1 MNQTIRIILATIL
14 LALSYTGSSHANDIL
29 NPSDWFEGPIK
40 NDRVKNKYSFKKPSF
55 NGDIKPEQF
64 SFSDVMI
71 KARSNTDRVNIKV
84 IFQDVSTPYKVSD
97 KEETVDITFEGD
109 PKSETVYALR
119 LSYGTFSQTIP
130 SIYSYEGKSSRFLIS
145 PRSIQDGKFNSLYE
159 QLTAHDKN
167 KLKGVC
173 NYFLDDNN
181 IEEIISLKPSSSTK
195 IIGKG
200 FGSGVAGKE
209 IGSGKGATRISKLLS
224 NPDVAK
230 QIKTLATLCFEATN
244 RVYVKD
250 VQTFLNAS
258 GHNVGKSDGQWGKKS
273 QSGWE
278 AYLTSQ
284 GKPLDTTIDAT
295 SIQEL
300 QKSIISKIPKLREIT
315 FNDDYFNTKHE
326 IRNHK
331 EHTYGNLCKFIG
343 CPAIIIKKNQI
354 RKVVKDNRNKAFQ
367 NSKYI
372 KAITKEQWN
381 IIKNIGDPQNCF
393 GRLSLVDKIRLGA
406 VINPKI
412 YAQNKSY
419 IKQTLNKNKTVF
431 LDNGIFQLDET
442 INLDGKILIGS
453 EKTILDASLLETGV
467 IVSNGTLKNVRIIN
481 AKKIGVSVIKNSNL
495 HNVIIENTGVGVE
508 DNSKGHGVSILGEN
522 STGNCLVSV
531 EAYNGYNKA
540 GDNCCKNGG
549 NADGFQIKYGANGVT
564 LVDTHGHHNSDD
576 GFDLWKSGHDAPIKK
591 DDIIIRFY
599 YSSANLNGKN
609 PLTPD
614 GDGNGFKLGSRDK
627 YQAPKKDKGARLIYG
642 SVACY
647 NKLNGFDR
655 NGTKMKI
662 FAGRL
667 QATGNGAEQFRDITR
682 YMNTP
687 ADPYTLKCKMFP
699 RN

>member
-1 MNQTIRIILATIL
+1 MRVIIATIL
-14 LALSYTGSSHANDIL
+14 VALNFTHPSNADAQQKFSFQGVSY
-29 NPSDWFEGPIK
+29 
-40 NDRVKNKYSFKKPSF
+40 
-55 NGDIKPEQF
+55 NGDIKPKQF
-64 SFSDVMI
+64 SFSDVSI

-84 IFQDVSTPYKVSD
+84 IFQDVSTPYKATD
-97 KEETVDITFEGD
+97 KDETVAITFEGD
-109 PKSETVYALR
+109 PKSETVYAVR
-119 LSYGTFSQTIP
+119 LDYGTFFQTIP
-130 SIYSYEGKSSRFLIS
+130 RKFSLEGRENRHLIS
-145 PRSIQDGKFNSLYE
+145 ITSVKDGSFNTLYE
-159 QLTAHDKN
+159 QLTNDDKV
-167 KLKGVC
+167 KIKGAC
-173 NYFLDDNN
+173 NYFMDDIN
-181 IEEIISLKPSSSTK
+181 IDKITSLKSPLGESIVSKSTK
-195 IIGKG
+195 R
-200 FGSGVAGKE
+200 VD
-209 IGSGKGATRISKLLS
+209 KLLS
-224 NPDVAK
+224 ATNISN
-230 QIKTLATLCFEATN
+230 QIKALATLCFQATN

-250 VQTFLNAS
+250 IQTFLNAS
-258 GHNVGKSDGQWGKKS
+258 GYDVGKSDGQWGKKS
-273 QSGWE
+273 QKGWE

-315 FNDDYFNTKHE
+315 FNDDYFDTKHE

-343 CPAIIIKKNQI
+343 CPAMIIKKNQI

-367 NSKYI
+367 HSKYI

-381 IIKNIGDPQNCF
+381 IIENIGDPQNCF
-393 GRLSLVDKIRLGA
+393 ARLSLVDKIKLGA

-412 YAQNKSY
+412 YAQNKNY

-431 LDNGIFQLDET
+431 LENGIFQLDET

-667 QATGNGAEQFRDITR
+667 QASGNGAEQFRDITR

>member
-1 MNQTIRIILATIL
+1 MKQIIRIILAVIL
-14 LALSYTGSSHANDIL
+14 VALNFTHPAHADAQQKFSFQGVSY
-29 NPSDWFEGPIK
+29 
-40 NDRVKNKYSFKKPSF
+40 
-55 NGDIKPEQF
+55 NGDIKSEQF
-64 SFSDVMI
+64 NFSDVMI
-71 KARSNTDRVNIKV
+71 KARSYTDRVNIKV
-84 IFQDVSTPYKVSD
+84 IFQDVSTPYKASD
-97 KEETVDITFEGD
+97 KEETVAITFEGD
-109 PKSETVYALR
+109 PESETVYAIR
-119 LSYGTFSQTIP
+119 LDYGTFFQTIP
-130 SIYSYEGKSSRFLIS
+130 RKFSFESKENRYLIS
-145 PRSIQDGKFNSLYE
+145 TRSVEDGSFNRLYE
-159 QLTAHDKN
+159 QLTNDDKV
-167 KLKGVC
+167 KVKGAC
-173 NYFLDDNN
+173 HHFMDDKS
-181 IEEIISLKPSSSTK
+181 IEKITSLKSPLGESVVSKSTK
-195 IIGKG
+195 R
-200 FGSGVAGKE
+200 VD
-209 IGSGKGATRISKLLS
+209 KLLS
-224 NPDVAK
+224 TSSISD
-230 QIKTLATLCFEATN
+230 QIKALATLCFEATN

-250 VQTFLNAS
+250 IQTFLNAS

-273 QSGWE
+273 QKGWE

-343 CPAIIIKKNQI
+343 CPAMIIKKNQI

-367 NSKYI
+367 HSKYI

-381 IIKNIGDPQNCF
+381 IIENIGDPQNCF
-393 GRLSLVDKIRLGA
+393 ARLSLVDKIKLGA

-412 YAQNKSY
+412 YAQNKNY

-431 LDNGIFQLDET
+431 LENGIFQLDET

-667 QATGNGAEQFRDITR
+667 QASGNGAEQFRDITR

>member
-1 MNQTIRIILATIL
+1 MNQTMRVIIATIL
-14 LALSYTGSSHANDIL
+14 VALNFTHPSNADAQQKFSFQGVSY
-29 NPSDWFEGPIK
+29 
-40 NDRVKNKYSFKKPSF
+40 
-55 NGDIKPEQF
+55 NGDIKPKQF
-64 SFSDVMI
+64 SFSDVSI

-84 IFQDVSTPYKVSD
+84 IFQDVSTPYKATD
-97 KEETVDITFEGD
+97 KDETVAITFEGD
-109 PKSETVYALR
+109 PKSETVYAVR
-119 LSYGTFSQTIP
+119 LDYGTFFQTIP
-130 SIYSYEGKSSRFLIS
+130 RKFSLEGRENRHLIS
-145 PRSIQDGKFNSLYE
+145 ITSVKDGSFNTLYE
-159 QLTAHDKN
+159 QLTNDDKV
-167 KLKGVC
+167 KIKGAC
-173 NYFLDDNN
+173 NYFMDDIN
-181 IEEIISLKPSSSTK
+181 IDKITSLKSPLGESIVSKSTK
-195 IIGKG
+195 R
-200 FGSGVAGKE
+200 VD
-209 IGSGKGATRISKLLS
+209 KLLS
-224 NPDVAK
+224 ATNISN
-230 QIKTLATLCFEATN
+230 QIKALATLCFQATN

-250 VQTFLNAS
+250 IQTFLNAS
-258 GHNVGKSDGQWGKKS
+258 GYDVGKSDGQWGKKS
-273 QSGWE
+273 QKGWE

-315 FNDDYFNTKHE
+315 FNDDYFDTKHE

-343 CPAIIIKKNQI
+343 CPAMIIKKNQI

-367 NSKYI
+367 HSKYI

-381 IIKNIGDPQNCF
+381 IIENIGDPQNCF
-393 GRLSLVDKIRLGA
+393 ARLSLVDKIKLGA

-412 YAQNKSY
+412 YAQNKNY

-431 LDNGIFQLDET
+431 LENGIFQLDET

-591 DDIIIRFY
+591 EDIIIRFY

-667 QATGNGAEQFRDITR
+667 QASGNGAEQFRDITR

>member
-1 MNQTIRIILATIL
+1 MRVIIATIL
-14 LALSYTGSSHANDIL
+14 VALNFTHPSNADAQQKFSFQGVSY
-29 NPSDWFEGPIK
+29 
-40 NDRVKNKYSFKKPSF
+40 
-55 NGDIKPEQF
+55 NGDIKPKQF
-64 SFSDVMI
+64 SFSDVSI

-84 IFQDVSTPYKVSD
+84 IFQDVSTPYKATD
-97 KEETVDITFEGD
+97 KDETVAITFEGD
-109 PKSETVYALR
+109 PKSETVYAVR
-119 LSYGTFSQTIP
+119 LDYGTFFQTIP
-130 SIYSYEGKSSRFLIS
+130 RKFSLEGRENRHLIS
-145 PRSIQDGKFNSLYE
+145 ITSVKDGSFNTLYE
-159 QLTAHDKN
+159 QLTNDDKV
-167 KLKGVC
+167 KIKGAC
-173 NYFLDDNN
+173 NYFMDDIN
-181 IEEIISLKPSSSTK
+181 IDKITSLKSPLGESIVSKSTK
-195 IIGKG
+195 R
-200 FGSGVAGKE
+200 VD
-209 IGSGKGATRISKLLS
+209 KLLS
-224 NPDVAK
+224 ATNISN
-230 QIKTLATLCFEATN
+230 QIKALATLCFQATN

-250 VQTFLNAS
+250 IQTFLNAS
-258 GHNVGKSDGQWGKKS
+258 GYDVGKSDGQWGKKS
-273 QSGWE
+273 QKGWE

-315 FNDDYFNTKHE
+315 FNDDYFDTKHE

-343 CPAIIIKKNQI
+343 CPAMIIKKNQI

-367 NSKYI
+367 HSKYI

-381 IIKNIGDPQNCF
+381 IIENIGDPQNCF
-393 GRLSLVDKIRLGA
+393 ARLSLVDKIKLGA

-412 YAQNKSY
+412 YAQNKNY

-431 LDNGIFQLDET
+431 LENGIFQLDET

-591 DDIIIRFY
+591 EDIIIRFY

-667 QATGNGAEQFRDITR
+667 QASGNGAEQFRDITR

>member
-1 MNQTIRIILATIL
+1 MNQTMRVIIATIL
-14 LALSYTGSSHANDIL
+14 VALNFTHPSNADAQQKFSFQGVSY
-29 NPSDWFEGPIK
+29 
-40 NDRVKNKYSFKKPSF
+40 
-55 NGDIKPEQF
+55 NGDIKPKQF
-64 SFSDVMI
+64 SFSDVSI

-84 IFQDVSTPYKVSD
+84 IFQDVSTPYKATD
-97 KEETVDITFEGD
+97 KDETVAITFEGD
-109 PKSETVYALR
+109 PKSETVYAVR
-119 LSYGTFSQTIP
+119 LDYGTFFQTIP
-130 SIYSYEGKSSRFLIS
+130 RKFSLEGRENRHLIS
-145 PRSIQDGKFNSLYE
+145 ITSVKDGSFNTLYE
-159 QLTAHDKN
+159 QLTNDDKV
-167 KLKGVC
+167 KIKGAC
-173 NYFLDDNN
+173 NYFMDDIN
-181 IEEIISLKPSSSTK
+181 IDKITSLKSPLGESIVSKSTK
-195 IIGKG
+195 R
-200 FGSGVAGKE
+200 VD
-209 IGSGKGATRISKLLS
+209 KLLS
-224 NPDVAK
+224 ATNISN
-230 QIKTLATLCFEATN
+230 QIKALATLCFQATN

-250 VQTFLNAS
+250 IQTFLNAS
-258 GHNVGKSDGQWGKKS
+258 GYDVGKSDGQWGKKS
-273 QSGWE
+273 QKGWE

-315 FNDDYFNTKHE
+315 FNDDYFDTKHE

-343 CPAIIIKKNQI
+343 CPAMIIKKNQI

-367 NSKYI
+367 HSKYI

-381 IIKNIGDPQNCF
+381 IIENIGDPQNCF
-393 GRLSLVDKIRLGA
+393 ARLSLVDKIKLGA

-412 YAQNKSY
+412 YAQNKNY

-431 LDNGIFQLDET
+431 LENGIFQLDET

-591 DDIIIRFY
+591 EDIIIRFY

-667 QATGNGAEQFRDITR
+667 QASGNGAEQFRDVTR

>member
-1 MNQTIRIILATIL
+1 MRVIIATIL
-14 LALSYTGSSHANDIL
+14 VALNFTHPSNADAQQKFSFQGVSY
-29 NPSDWFEGPIK
+29 
-40 NDRVKNKYSFKKPSF
+40 
-55 NGDIKPEQF
+55 NGDIKPKQF
-64 SFSDVMI
+64 SFSDVSI

-84 IFQDVSTPYKVSD
+84 IFQDVSTPYKATD
-97 KEETVDITFEGD
+97 KDETVAITFEGD
-109 PKSETVYALR
+109 PKSETVYAVR
-119 LSYGTFSQTIP
+119 LDYGTFFQTIP
-130 SIYSYEGKSSRFLIS
+130 RKFSLEGRENRHLIS
-145 PRSIQDGKFNSLYE
+145 ITSVKDGSFNTLYE
-159 QLTAHDKN
+159 QLTNDDKV
-167 KLKGVC
+167 KIKGAC
-173 NYFLDDNN
+173 NYFMDDIN
-181 IEEIISLKPSSSTK
+181 IDKITSLKSPLGESIVSKSTK
-195 IIGKG
+195 R
-200 FGSGVAGKE
+200 VD
-209 IGSGKGATRISKLLS
+209 KLLS
-224 NPDVAK
+224 ATNISN
-230 QIKTLATLCFEATN
+230 QIKALATLCFQATN

-250 VQTFLNAS
+250 IQTFLNAS
-258 GHNVGKSDGQWGKKS
+258 GYDVGKSDGQWGKKS
-273 QSGWE
+273 QKGWE

-315 FNDDYFNTKHE
+315 FNDDYFDTKHE

-343 CPAIIIKKNQI
+343 CPAMIIKKNQI

-367 NSKYI
+367 HSKYI

-381 IIKNIGDPQNCF
+381 IIENIGDPQNCF
-393 GRLSLVDKIRLGA
+393 ARLSLVDKIKLGA

-412 YAQNKSY
+412 YAQNKNY

-431 LDNGIFQLDET
+431 LENGIFQLDET

-591 DDIIIRFY
+591 EDIIIRFY

-667 QATGNGAEQFRDITR
+667 QASGNGAEQFRDVTR